1 MFDFPQKSG
10 QRSVTGSVNQELPVK
25 YRGMTMADASKYED
39 NIKKYA
45 NGYNQAAAEKIV
57 GHLGIALRNRD
68 SSLVSCSDDVELQRV
83 RDKWCRGKLA
93 LAQTNDELDT
103 AIGAICEKLK
113 PEGGNKSRVT
123 FYYLLAEHFGKLDML
138 AG

>member
-1 MFDFPQKSG
+1 
-10 QRSVTGSVNQELPVK
+10 
-25 YRGMTMADASKYED
+25 MADASKYED

-45 NGYNQAAAEKIV
+45 SGYNKAAAEKIV

-68 SSLVSCSDDVELQRV
+68 SSLVSCSDASELQRV
-83 RDKWCRGKLA
+83 REKWCRGKLA
-93 LAQTNDELDT
+93 LADTNDEID
-103 AIGAICEKLK
+103 GAIAKVCETLK

-123 FYYLLAEHFGKLDML
+123 FYYLLAEHYGKLGML